1 MKKKTPITTHA
12 IARLAIAVAI
22 CLCLPMACQDNE
34 VTPEEPKEIDLPA
47 TEPTDSEFSITSTK
61 LKETADGYE
70 FDGALGVKS
79 DDGEEFKLGEGTF
92 DVKLKSDGS
101 VSTITGTGTPVFP
114 NVGVFAEL
122 LKEFTL
128 SEIVSRIEYNT
139 GAYFKETYST
149 DIPLADGSNYIHFKV
164 LNEERDG
171 EYELRHKANNFIYK
185 FVDLYIDPHDPAVFF
200 KTRLWKP
207 SAEDAD
213 DVVAGFWKRTFEKL
227 MSLGKSA
234 KEYKGS
240 PNMIF
245 GISNH
250 ARFKTTAYD
259 FTIDNK
265 ESFKELFGFDH
276 FESLNSH
283 LYLKLEGVPIP
294 PTVVLQL
301 SGEMYVHY
309 RTESLIPE
317 PEELKEKQLKAFMD
331 WFRDGKDENKMATF
345 AGSMDMGG
353 GNIETLVTGAFPM
366 INNLVGRDIFND
378 NFDLD
383 LVGATLQYSM
393 PSRGGVEGSFLR
405 FGGQM
410 NMPLILDI
418 LGEGIKPYLISK
430 PGGSNYFYFSVG
442 PTLEDCSL
450 FTENSVEM
458 IIPNLGPTN
467 ISKSYFLVNKDGVNF
482 SGNVDLPLG
491 PIQLSKRLEGKFTG
505 NSFFLETY
513 TDKNITLPSGVVL
526 TGKKLHVA
534 VSNTTGVEVDG
545 SVIFPFGLG
554 EGELTGKVTSDGMT
568 FTGSLKAG
576 GMIDLGNGFLLPTAN
591 VTFSSSTNPAEG
603 ISFSGSVELPH
614 GVGNVEVTGM
624 LTKDGFSFTGII
636 NRQIAIGNVNLL
648 SKSGKIT
655 ISNTNGV
662 YVESVLELG
671 NVFGDQMVKGH
682 ITLNEVNLIGTF
694 NRAIPIAGHSFTF
707 ANGKITASS
716 STGVTINGNID
727 LHVFKVNVAGKLTAV
742 NNFLLTG
749 TYAYNGTYVKSTI
762 TTEVR
767 PGSVGLKG
775 TGTVYGLLGNEL
787 YTGTLTFKPNWAEPS
802 IDVCYNNVCIG
813 L

>member
-1 MKKKTPITTHA
+1 MKKKTPITAHA
-12 IARLAIAVAI
+12 IARVAIAVTI
-22 CLCLPMACQDNE
+22 CLSLPMACQDE
-34 VTPEEPKEIDLPA
+34 VVPEEPKEIDLPA

-61 LKETADGYE
+61 FKETADGYE
-70 FDGALGVKS
+70 FDGALGVKT

-92 DVKLKSDGS
+92 DVNLKSDGS

-128 SEIVSRIEYNT
+128 SEIASRIEYNT
-139 GAYFKETYST
+139 GTYFKETYST
-149 DIPLADGSNYIHFKV
+149 DIPLADGSTYIHFKV

-171 EYELRHKANNFIYK
+171 EYELRHKANNLIYK

-200 KTRLWKP
+200 KTKLWKP

-227 MSLGKSA
+227 KSLGKNV
-234 KEYKGS
+234 KEYQGS

-259 FTIDNK
+259 FNIDNK

-294 PTVVLQL
+294 PTVILQL

-317 PEELKEKQLKAFMD
+317 PEELKEQQLKAFMD

-353 GNIETLVTGAFPM
+353 GEIETLVTGAFPM
-366 INNLVGRDIFND
+366 INDLVGHDIFNA

-405 FGGQM
+405 LGGELNKPM
-410 NMPLILDI
+410 IMDI
-418 LGEGIKPYLISK
+418 LGDGIKPYLISI
-430 PGGSNYFYFSVG
+430 PASSNYFYFSIG
-442 PTLEDCSL
+442 PTLEDCSI
-450 FTENSVEM
+450 FTESSVKM
-458 IIPNLGPTN
+458 LIPKLGETEFN
-467 ISKSYFLVNKDGVNF
+467 KSYFLINKDGVNF
-482 SGNVDLPLG
+482 SGKLDLPLG
-491 PIQLSKRLEGKFTG
+491 PIQLSKSLEGKFTG
-505 NSFFLETY
+505 NSFFLESY
-513 TDKNITLPSGVVL
+513 TDKNITLSNGIVL
-526 TGKKLHVA
+526 TSKKLHVS

-554 EGELTGKVTSDGMT
+554 EGEMTGQVTSAGMS

-591 VTFSSSTNPAEG
+591 VAFSSSTNPEHG
-603 ISFSGSVELPH
+603 IAFTGSVELPH
-614 GVGNVEVTGM
+614 NVGYVEVTGV

-662 YVESVLELG
+662 YFESVLELG

-707 ANGKITASS
+707 ANGKITANSS
-716 STGVTINGNID
+716 NGVTLTGNIN
-727 LHVFKVNVAGKLTAV
+727 LYVFNVNVTGKLTAV

-749 TYAYNGTYVKSTI
+749 AYNHNGTYVKCAI

-787 YTGTLTFKPNWAEPS
+787 YTGTLTFQPNWAEHT
-802 IDVCYNNVCIG
+802 IKACYNNICVG